1 MTALLKDDAAGI
13 AGAAASLREG
23 ALVAFG
29 TETVYGLGA
38 DATNDHAVASI
49 FAAKQ
54 RPRFNPLICHY
65 PHADAA
71 FADVV
76 ANAQARILA
85 AAFWPGP
92 LSLVLPR
99 QRDCDVSLLASAGL
113 DTLAV
118 RIPAHDTALALLRE
132 TGRPIAAPSANLS
145 GRVSPTTPQHVL
157 DDLSGCI
164 AAVLDSGPCSLG
176 VESTV
181 LDLCDSAP
189 ILLRPGGVTVEAIEA
204 VIGPLRT
211 GEDTHGVPRSPGQL
225 ASHYAPKMPVRLN
238 AVDVGRDEALLA
250 FGPPLPGAGAVFCLS
265 HKSDLTEAAARL
277 FAGFRHLDAEAAA
290 LGLARIA
297 VMSVPN
303 RGLGRAL
310 NDRMRRA
317 ANPRM

>member
-13 AGAAASLREG
+13 AGAAALLCEG

-38 DATNDHAVASI
+38 DATNDRAVAGI

-92 LSLVLPR
+92 LTLVLPR

-145 GRVSPTTPQHVL
+145 GQS
-157 DDLSGCI
+157 
-164 AAVLDSGPCSLG
+164 
-176 VESTV
+176 E
-181 LDLCDSAP
+181 
-189 ILLRPGGVTVEAIEA
+189 
-204 VIGPLRT
+204 
-211 GEDTHGVPRSPGQL
+211 
-225 ASHYAPKMPVRLN
+225 SHY
-238 AVDVGRDEALLA
+238 
-250 FGPPLPGAGAVFCLS
+250 
-265 HKSDLTEAAARL
+265 AAARL
-277 FAGFRHLDAEAAA
+277 G
-290 LGLARIA
+290 
-297 VMSVPN
+297 
-303 RGLGRAL
+303 
-310 NDRMRRA
+310 
-317 ANPRM
+317 